1 MSKSKS
7 PVIVAVLL
15 VAWLLST
22 AAFIFLKCL
31 GVLSWSWW
39 WLLVPALGVPAI
51 MILAVGTV
59 AVCTIFITLT
69 SKVNK
74 L

>member
-7 PVIVAVLL
+7 PVIAAVLL

-22 AAFIFLKCL
+22 VAFIGLKCL
-31 GVLSWSWW
+31 GILSWSWW
-39 WLLVPALGVPAI
+39 WLLVPILGVPAI
-51 MILAVGTV
+51 VILAVGAV
-59 AVCTIFITLT
+59 AVCTIFITIT

-74 L
+74 S